1 MAASQHIIDNLG
13 TLTKVPNRI
22 LTELVNLTNLCIASA
37 ISDAKLQEQQTLSLN
52 IGIGTLGIDL
62 INMDCK
68 FVPSKD
74 LKLAI
79 KSALD
84 GSGDPLELEIE
95 QAMIDKLITICEEV
109 I

>member
-1 MAASQHIIDNLG
+1 MAVQQHIIDDIG

-22 LTELVNLTNLCIASA
+22 LTDLVDLTNLCISSA
-37 ISDAKLQEQQTLSLN
+37 ISDAKIKNEDSISLN
-52 IGIGTLGIDL
+52 IGIGVLGIDL

-74 LKLAI
+74 LKAYIKQAI
-79 KSALD
+79 TE
-84 GSGDPLELEIE
+84 GIDPLEAKLD
-95 QAMIDKLITICEEV
+95 QASIDKLINLCEEV

>member
-37 ISDAKLQEQQTLSLN
+37 ISDAKLQEQTTLSLN
-52 IGIGTLGIDL
+52 IGIGTLGVDL
-62 INMDCK
+62 INMECK

-79 KSALD
+79 KTALD
-84 GSGDPLELEIE
+84 GAEDPLAVEIE
-95 QAMIDKLITICEEV
+95 QAMVDKLIAICEEV